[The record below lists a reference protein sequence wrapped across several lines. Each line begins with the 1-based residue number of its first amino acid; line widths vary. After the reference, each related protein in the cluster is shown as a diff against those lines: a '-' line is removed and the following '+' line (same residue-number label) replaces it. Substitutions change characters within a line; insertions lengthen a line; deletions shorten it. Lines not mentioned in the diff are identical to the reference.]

1 MVDNN
6 AEAMSDDDI
15 YDVLDTGEVLTALD
29 GLMLSW
35 SKAEQKYLVT
45 GLDYGNSITVYRWLL
60 PILCGPGKMAPFA
73 TPLAATYDPI
83 FWPSHN
89 AYERLW
95 AWKRIHPDSAFS
107 NLWKDDNS
115 TCYGHN
121 LHDSLPWSNFLD
133 EGTDKRYTNQQ
144 LLELFDPRN
153 PKLPHVFDTF
163 AWEHCHF
170 DWEAHPTHKPTMA
183 PTVNKTFRPTG
194 PTFAPTRARTPKPS
208 SPIWKTDP
216 LHEHPKGPAHDPYP
230 GAPTPV
236 PTNPTSLPTATP
248 TPLPTYEPTPGPS
261 GFPTYEPTSGPSAF
275 PTYEPT
281 LFPTPLPS
289 YAPTL
294 FPTPLPSYAPTSS
307 PNAATWDERQG
318 DDSADSAVSDSHF
331 ADDQTAASS
340 AASDTTDGGGAT
352 TDGATTDDGGDA
364 PTDGGDAAV
373 GVPQARR

>member
-95 AWKRIHPDSAFS
+95 AWKRMHPDSAFS

-121 LHDSLPWSNFLD
+121 IHDSHPWSNFLG
-133 EGTDKRYTNQQ
+133 EGTRRRYTNQE
-144 LLELFDPRN
+144 LLTLFDPRN
-153 PKLPHVFDTF
+153 PKLPHVFDSF
-163 AWEHCHF
+163 DWEHCHF
-170 DWEAHPTHKPTMA
+170 DWEAPPTHKPTIA
-183 PTVNKTFRPTG
+183 PTALMSALNIPTS
-194 PTFAPTRARTPKPS
+194 APTRQPHLKPTS
-208 SPIWKTDP
+208 AIWETDP
-216 LHEHPKGPAHDPYP
+216 IRSHPKRAHNPYP
-230 GAPTPV
+230 GAP
-236 PTNPTSLPTATP
+236 
-248 TPLPTYEPTPGPS
+248 
-261 GFPTYEPTSGPSAF
+261 SA
-275 PTYEPT
+275 
-281 LFPTPLPS
+281 
-289 YAPTL
+289 APT
-294 FPTPLPSYAPTSS
+294 
-307 PNAATWDERQG
+307 
-318 DDSADSAVSDSHF
+318 V
-331 ADDQTAASS
+331 SS
-340 AASDTTDGGGAT
+340 AE
-352 TDGATTDDGGDA
+352 
-364 PTDGGDAAV
+364 
-373 GVPQARR
+373 RRHRDR